1 MVMTFATY
9 ATGLDRLA
17 LWRVVRTCVAD
28 FKLIGAPFPC
38 LEVDVSAGEDRG
50 FVLLRAPLS
59 HDMILAPT
67 RKIVGIEDPF
77 LQSTNAPNYFDAAW
91 RALSFLKGG
100 AGGRALE
107 SDAVALIVNSAA
119 VRAQDQLHI
128 HLVCLLPSA
137 HRSLT
142 VAAAKVP
149 IGKSAWIGA
158 VVPHTSFWE
167 MRVRGT
173 DLSDVKPFRIAAE
186 GLADKVKDL
195 GDLMVMVTNV
205 RVEGDDD
212 FLILFS
218 YAGAPDAWWPWGNH
232 NILDPNCGP
241 VGAYPA
247 ERDGSAEL
255 GRVAKAP
262 VRR

>member
-1 MVMTFATY
+1 
-9 ATGLDRLA
+9 
-17 LWRVVRTCVAD
+17 
-28 FKLIGAPFPC
+28 
-38 LEVDVSAGEDRG
+38 
-50 FVLLRAPLS
+50 
-59 HDMILAPT
+59 
-67 RKIVGIEDPF
+67 
-77 LQSTNAPNYFDAAW
+77 
-91 RALSFLKGG
+91 
-100 AGGRALE
+100 
-107 SDAVALIVNSAA
+107 
-119 VRAQDQLHI
+119 
-128 HLVCLLPSA
+128 
-137 HRSLT
+137 